1 MGITINGSSA
11 AGNID
16 LGTNGTITDLA
27 VGGLPDGTVDADSM
41 VSIPATK
48 LTGTIADARFPAT
61 LPAVSGA
68 SLTGIASPLS
78 FRNYIINGQFQVWQ
92 RATTSGSTTSDGYLA
107 ADRWRTSASGAT
119 YTFSRQAFT
128 VGQTDVPSHP
138 KYFGRFA
145 VTTGDDH
152 VNIHTR
158 IEDVER
164 IQGQVTLS
172 FWAKGSNPAGGNI
185 QINRTQQF
193 GSGGSADVQAEID
206 TFTVDGT
213 WTKKTFT
220 FTLPSISGKTIGGGS
235 YLGIDFRQPAG
246 DDGSAAWTLDI
257 TNVQLELGATATDFE
272 MRSYAD
278 EFLACQRYFRKY
290 GGAAAYQRVGIGYF
304 SNTTRLECP
313 LTLAPVMRTTPTMT
327 VSDAGHWKAESPS
340 GSGEFTAVGIDG
352 NSSKEVAIIW
362 GDKSSSFTAGESG
375 RSLAVNTT
383 DARIYLSAEL

>member
-27 VGGLPDGTVDADSM
+27 VGGLPDGSVDADSM
-41 VSIPATK
+41 ASIPATK

-107 ADRWRTSASGAT
+107 ADRWRTSASVAT

-158 IEDVER
+158 IEDIER

-206 TFTVDGT
+206 TFTVNGT
-213 WTKKTFT
+213 WTKKSFT

-272 MRSYAD
+272 MRSYGD
-278 EFLACQRYFRKY
+278 ELARCQRYFCKSWNSDV
-290 GGAAAYQRVGIGYF
+290 AVGTDSGVGVRGYRNNGTARSDMPCDVWF
-304 SNTTRLECP
+304 
-313 LTLAPVMRTTPTMT
+313 PVEMRTTPTMT
-327 VSDAGHWKAESPS
+327 CYNSSSPVAGKVQNGGGTSNFTYWMGLSAKGTYGIGSADNLADGAWYAFHFTSDA
-340 GSGEFTAVGIDG
+340 
-352 NSSKEVAIIW
+352 
-362 GDKSSSFTAGESG
+362 
-375 RSLAVNTT
+375 
-383 DARIYLSAEL
+383 EL

>member
-1 MGITINGSSA
+1 MAKVITTELQHSGASA
-11 AGNID
+11 ANITLDSSKNVTCENNLQVDGNVSVT
-16 LGTNGTITDLA
+16 GT
-27 VGGLPDGTVDADSM
+27 LPAN
-41 VSIPATK
+41 K
-48 LTGTIADARFPAT
+48 LTGA
-61 LPAVSGA
+61 LPAISGA

-119 YTFSRQAFT
+119 YTFSRQEFT
-128 VGQTDVPSHP
+128 LGQTDVPSHP
-138 KYFGRFA
+138 TYFGRFA

-158 IEDVER
+158 IEDVKR

-272 MRSYAD
+272 MRSYGD
-278 EFLACQRYFRKY
+278 ELARCQRYFCKSWNSDV
-290 GGAAAYQRVGIGYF
+290 AVGTDSGVGVRGYRNNGTARSDMPCDVWF
-304 SNTTRLECP
+304 
-313 LTLAPVMRTTPTMT
+313 PVEMRTTPTMT
-327 VSDAGHWKAESPS
+327 CYNSSSPVAGKVQNGGGTSNFTYWFGLSAKGTYGIGSADNLADGAWYAFHFTSDA
-340 GSGEFTAVGIDG
+340 
-352 NSSKEVAIIW
+352 
-362 GDKSSSFTAGESG
+362 
-375 RSLAVNTT
+375 
-383 DARIYLSAEL
+383 EL

>member
-27 VGGLPDGTVDADSM
+27 VGGLPDGSVDADTLAS
-41 VSIPATK
+41 
-48 LTGTIADARFPAT
+48 GTTSDT
-61 LPAVSGA
+61 
-68 SLTGIASPLS
+68 LS
-78 FRNYIINGQFQVWQ
+78 FRNLIINGQFQVWQ

-119 YTFSRQAFT
+119 YTFSRQEFT
-128 VGQTDVPSHP
+128 LGQTDVPSHP
-138 KYFGRFA
+138 TYFGRFA

-158 IEDVER
+158 IEDVKR

-272 MRSYAD
+272 MRTNAD

-304 SNTTRLECP
+304 SNTTRIECP

-362 GDKSSSFTAGESG
+362 GDKSNTFTAGESG
-375 RSLAVNTT
+375 RYLADNTT

>member
-27 VGGLPDGTVDADSM
+27 VGGLPDGSVDADSM
-41 VSIPATK
+41 ASIPATK

-119 YTFSRQAFT
+119 YTFSRQEFT
-128 VGQTDVPSHP
+128 LGQTDVPSHP
-138 KYFGRFA
+138 TYFGRFA

-158 IEDVER
+158 IEDVKR

-272 MRSYAD
+272 MRSYGD
-278 EFLACQRYFRKY
+278 ELARCQRYFCKSWNSDV
-290 GGAAAYQRVGIGYF
+290 AVGTDSGVGVRGYRNNGTARSDMPCDVWF
-304 SNTTRLECP
+304 
-313 LTLAPVMRTTPTMT
+313 PVEMRTTPTMT
-327 VSDAGHWKAESPS
+327 CYNSSSPVAGKVQNGGGTSNFTYWFGLSAKGTYGIGSADNLADAAWYAFHFTSDA
-340 GSGEFTAVGIDG
+340 
-352 NSSKEVAIIW
+352 
-362 GDKSSSFTAGESG
+362 
-375 RSLAVNTT
+375 
-383 DARIYLSAEL
+383 EL

>member
-27 VGGLPDGTVDADSM
+27 VGGLPDGTVDGDS
-41 VSIPATK
+41 VSTIPASK
-48 LTGTIADARFPAT
+48 LTGA
-61 LPAVSGA
+61 LPAISGA

-119 YTFSRQAFT
+119 YTFSRQEFT
-128 VGQTDVPSHP
+128 LGQTDVPSHP
-138 KYFGRFA
+138 TYFGRFA

-172 FWAKGSNPAGGNI
+172 FWAKGSNPAGGEI

-272 MRSYAD
+272 MRSYGD
-278 EFLACQRYFRKY
+278 ELARCQRYFCKSWNSDV
-290 GGAAAYQRVGIGYF
+290 AVGTDSGVGVRGYRNNGTARSDMPCDVWF
-304 SNTTRLECP
+304 
-313 LTLAPVMRTTPTMT
+313 PVEMRTTPTMT
-327 VSDAGHWKAESPS
+327 CYNSSSPVAGKVQNGGGTSNFTYWFGLSAKGTYGIGSADNLADGAWYAFHFTSDA
-340 GSGEFTAVGIDG
+340 
-352 NSSKEVAIIW
+352 
-362 GDKSSSFTAGESG
+362 
-375 RSLAVNTT
+375 
-383 DARIYLSAEL
+383 EL

>member
-1 MGITINGSSA
+1 MAKVITTELQHSGASA
-11 AGNID
+11 ANITLDSSKNVTCENNLQVDGNVSVT
-16 LGTNGTITDLA
+16 GT
-27 VGGLPDGTVDADSM
+27 LPAN
-41 VSIPATK
+41 K
-48 LTGTIADARFPAT
+48 LTGA
-61 LPAVSGA
+61 LPAISGA

-119 YTFSRQAFT
+119 YTFSRQEFT
-128 VGQTDVPSHP
+128 LGQTDVPSHP
-138 KYFGRFA
+138 TYFGRFA

-158 IEDVER
+158 IEDVKR

-206 TFTVDGT
+206 TFTVNGT
-213 WTKKTFT
+213 WTKKSFT

-272 MRSYAD
+272 MRSYGD
-278 EFLACQRYFRKY
+278 ELARCQRYFCKSWNSDV
-290 GGAAAYQRVGIGYF
+290 AVGTDSGVGVRGYRNNGTARSDMPCDVWF
-304 SNTTRLECP
+304 
-313 LTLAPVMRTTPTMT
+313 PVEMRTTPTMT
-327 VSDAGHWKAESPS
+327 CYNSSSPVAGKVQNGGGTSNFTYWFGLSAKGTYGIGSADNLADAAWYAFHFTSDA
-340 GSGEFTAVGIDG
+340 
-352 NSSKEVAIIW
+352 
-362 GDKSSSFTAGESG
+362 
-375 RSLAVNTT
+375 
-383 DARIYLSAEL
+383 EL

>member
-1 MGITINGSSA
+1 MAKVITTELQHSGASA
-11 AGNID
+11 ANITLDSSKNVTCENNLQVDGNVSVT
-16 LGTNGTITDLA
+16 GT
-27 VGGLPDGTVDADSM
+27 LPAN
-41 VSIPATK
+41 K
-48 LTGTIADARFPAT
+48 LTGA
-61 LPAVSGA
+61 LPAISGA

-158 IEDVER
+158 IEDIER

-272 MRSYAD
+272 MRSYGD
-278 EFLACQRYFRKY
+278 ELARCQRYFHRTGKNSNAWLIEGY
-290 GGAAAYQRVGIGYF
+290 TDNTGTGGHATYNHPVTMRQKPSVSKNGTWGTNNFSSLSFNWRDQHATSVRLIMSSAGNGYAHC
-304 SNTTRLECP
+304 SE
-313 LTLAPVMRTTPTMT
+313 
-327 VSDAGHWKAESPS
+327 S
-340 GSGEFTAVGIDG
+340 GSPVVYGSLEFD
-352 NSSKEVAIIW
+352 
-362 GDKSSSFTAGESG
+362 
-375 RSLAVNTT
+375 
-383 DARIYLSAEL
+383 AEL

>member
-1 MGITINGSSA
+1 MAKVITTELQHSGASA
-11 AGNID
+11 ANITLDSSKNVTCENNLQVDGNVSVT
-16 LGTNGTITDLA
+16 GT
-27 VGGLPDGTVDADSM
+27 LPAN
-41 VSIPATK
+41 K
-48 LTGTIADARFPAT
+48 LTGA
-61 LPAVSGA
+61 LPAISGA

-119 YTFSRQAFT
+119 YTFSRQEFT
-128 VGQTDVPSHP
+128 LGQTDVPSHP
-138 KYFGRFA
+138 TYFGRFA

-158 IEDVER
+158 IEDVKR

-272 MRSYAD
+272 MRSYGD
-278 EFLACQRYFRKY
+278 ELARCQRYFCKSWNSDV
-290 GGAAAYQRVGIGYF
+290 AVGTDSGVGVRGYRNNGTARSDMPCDVWF
-304 SNTTRLECP
+304 
-313 LTLAPVMRTTPTMT
+313 PVEMRTTPTMT
-327 VSDAGHWKAESPS
+327 CYNSSSPVAGKVQNGGGTSNFTYWMGLSAKGTYGIGSADNLADGAWYAFHFTSDA
-340 GSGEFTAVGIDG
+340 
-352 NSSKEVAIIW
+352 
-362 GDKSSSFTAGESG
+362 
-375 RSLAVNTT
+375 
-383 DARIYLSAEL
+383 EL

>member
-1 MGITINGSSA
+1 MAKVITTELQHSGASA
-11 AGNID
+11 ANITLDSSKNVTCENNLQVDGNVSVT
-16 LGTNGTITDLA
+16 GT
-27 VGGLPDGTVDADSM
+27 LPAN
-41 VSIPATK
+41 K
-48 LTGTIADARFPAT
+48 LTGA
-61 LPAVSGA
+61 LPAISGA

-119 YTFSRQAFT
+119 YTFSRQEFT
-128 VGQTDVPSHP
+128 LGQTDVPSHP
-138 KYFGRFA
+138 TYFGRFA

-158 IEDVER
+158 IEDVKR

-206 TFTVDGT
+206 TFTVNGT
-213 WTKKTFT
+213 WTKKSFT

-272 MRSYAD
+272 MRSYGD
-278 EFLACQRYFRKY
+278 ELARCQRYFCKSWNSDV
-290 GGAAAYQRVGIGYF
+290 AVGTDSGVGVRGYRNNGTARSDMPCDVWF
-304 SNTTRLECP
+304 
-313 LTLAPVMRTTPTMT
+313 PVEMRTTPTMT
-327 VSDAGHWKAESPS
+327 CYNSSSPVAGKVQNGGGTSNFTYWMGLSAKGTYGIGSADNLADGAWYAFHFTSDA
-340 GSGEFTAVGIDG
+340 
-352 NSSKEVAIIW
+352 
-362 GDKSSSFTAGESG
+362 
-375 RSLAVNTT
+375 
-383 DARIYLSAEL
+383 EL